1 MPADMSPTKASM
13 PPMPA
18 PIVASMPTPLG
29 GEVSDK
35 ELSRYADLIYK
46 YTGIRVSPQKK
57 ALLSN
62 RLRRRLRDT
71 GLKSFSEYYDYLTGL
86 SSAHPEW
93 EAFLQEITTHET
105 YLFRDQQQWDWLKG
119 YFAEAVAKGTRSIRF
134 WSAACSTGDEA
145 ATIACLAA
153 AAFPN
158 AETSPVQIVGTD
170 IGVGA
175 VETASKSTFSERAMR
190 LVPDDLRRRF
200 FTFDPNTQMWKAK
213 PALTRMMSFRQHNL
227 LQRLKD
233 RPFDVIFLKNV
244 LIYFD
249 TASKRTTMSNIQAQ
263 MNPGAC
269 LVVGPTEGVADLVHG
284 LTRVQPWL
292 YRKPHD
298 ERSSS

>member
-1 MPADMSPTKASM
+1 MPANVSPTKSTM

-18 PIVASMPTPLG
+18 PVVASMPTPLG

-35 ELSRYADLIYK
+35 ELSRYAELIYK
-46 YTGIRVSPQKK
+46 CTGIRVSPQKK

-71 GLKSFSEYYDYLTGL
+71 GLKNFSEYYDYLTGL

-119 YFAEAVAKGTRSIRF
+119 YFAECAAKGTRSIRI

-145 ATIACLAA
+145 ATIACLGAA
-153 AAFPN
+153 TFPN
-158 AETSPVQIVGTD
+158 TETCPVQIVGTD

-175 VETASKSTFSERAMR
+175 VEHASKASFSERAMR
-190 LVPDDLRRRF
+190 LVPEDLRRRF
-200 FTFDPNTQMWKAK
+200 FVFDPNDQLWKAK
-213 PALTRMMSFRQHNL
+213 PVLTRMMSFRQHNL
-227 LQRLKD
+227 LHRLKD

-249 TASKRTTMSNIQAQ
+249 TASKRTTMANIQA
-263 MNPGAC
+263 MMRPGSH
-269 LVVGPTEGVADLVHG
+269 LVVGPTEGVSDLING
-284 LTRVQPWL
+284 LLRVQPWL
-292 YRKPHD
+292 YRSPQD
-298 ERSSS
+298 ERTAS